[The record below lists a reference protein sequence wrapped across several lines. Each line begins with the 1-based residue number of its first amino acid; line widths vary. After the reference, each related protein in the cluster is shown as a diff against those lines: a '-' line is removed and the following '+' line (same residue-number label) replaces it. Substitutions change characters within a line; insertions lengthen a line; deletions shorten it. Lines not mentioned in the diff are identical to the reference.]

1 MLQTSSNG
9 GGSVSSSNDNSSND
23 ISSNDV
29 SSNKVSVGVG
39 VVVCQEVFD
48 EHSQP
53 TYEGKNDL
61 YVTNVLKVS
70 KRKTNYEE
78 KWKQIIRIFCCRLR
92 FLN

>member
-53 TYEGKNDL
+53 TYEGKNGFN
-61 YVTNVLKVS
+61 VANVLKDL
-70 KRKTNYEE
+70 KRNWRERETNDPEVLMYSEIL
-78 KWKQIIRIFCCRLR
+78 K
-92 FLN
+92 LN